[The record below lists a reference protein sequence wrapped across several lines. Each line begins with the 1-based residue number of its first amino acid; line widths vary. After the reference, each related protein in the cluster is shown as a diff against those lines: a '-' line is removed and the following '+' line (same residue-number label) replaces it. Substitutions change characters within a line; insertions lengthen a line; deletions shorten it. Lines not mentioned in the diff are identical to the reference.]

1 MNCNANRNISGHSV
15 PYWFLFSTTRFSYFP
30 QVKRY
35 LTKKSFVSENAV
47 IKLGCSEGVIRY
59 AQRTTCSSAKSG
71 VAPKPTETRPGT
83 SEHQHVTVASPFLKE
98 SFVIYGREER
108 EHPKKLIFHHQFL
121 TLPYTISL
129 HRRKDPP
136 EIICF
141 KSDLPHFI
149 VHHVMIYT
157 TSSLQEFLCFILQ
170 LSTHLHKHWAGPS
183 GGQSAPINQTCARP
197 QILRLLK

>member
-1 MNCNANRNISGHSV
+1 MYPTCCVLIS
-15 PYWFLFSTTRFSYFP
+15 FLPSKWSLFQNSLTSQNTVVNLGLNTRSSMKSRFTSTLTTTKNFRIPTCYRSFKISTKSRLRFTR
-30 QVKRY
+30 
-35 LTKKSFVSENAV
+35 KKKGSN
-47 IKLGCSEGVIRY
+47 
-59 AQRTTCSSAKSG
+59 
-71 VAPKPTETRPGT
+71 
-83 SEHQHVTVASPFLKE
+83 
-98 SFVIYGREER
+98 
-108 EHPKKLIFHHQFL
+108 PKKLIFHYQFL

-129 HRRKDPP
+129 HRRNDPP

-141 KSDLPHFI
+141 KSDLPQFI

-197 QILRLLK
+197 QILCLLKWDGSN